1 MVDYS
6 FEPTAEP
13 LNRAPQGR
21 GLGIGVAPFIR
32 SSFRKLAELLR
43 RIEAP
48 LRYSVL
54 RLLRFGR
61 GGGVEARGRTVW
73 MDSERPGEGSGK
85 GSGTPNE
92 GDCGGVRSHAPM
104 QIFTHAH
111 ARTPARTRT
120 HPHGHARVCADVH
133 GDRAQSHS
141 LTHGS
146 CRMQGAVADIP
157 HLQGALPD

>member
-61 GGGVEARGRTVW
+61 GGERRGGEGSGGEGRTV
-73 MDSERPGEGSGK
+73 MRDSERPGEGSGK
-85 GSGTPNE
+85 GS
-92 GDCGGVRSHAPM
+92 
-104 QIFTHAH
+104 
-111 ARTPARTRT
+111 
-120 HPHGHARVCADVH
+120 
-133 GDRAQSHS
+133 
-141 LTHGS
+141 
-146 CRMQGAVADIP
+146 
-157 HLQGALPD
+157 